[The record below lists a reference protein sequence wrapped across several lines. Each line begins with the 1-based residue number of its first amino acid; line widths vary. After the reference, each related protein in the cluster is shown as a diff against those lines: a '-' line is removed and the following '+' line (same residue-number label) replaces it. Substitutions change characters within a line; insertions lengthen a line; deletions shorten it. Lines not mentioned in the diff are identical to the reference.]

1 MLVSSRIREN
11 MERRTLSLDKRCLKV
26 SCISMLFSLREIRS
40 AASLTMLLIWSPW
53 RQDDVSGDALP

>member
-26 SCISMLFSLREIRS
+26 FCISMLFSLREIRS
-40 AASLTMLLIWSPW
+40 AASLTMLLIWSP
-53 RQDDVSGDALP
+53 